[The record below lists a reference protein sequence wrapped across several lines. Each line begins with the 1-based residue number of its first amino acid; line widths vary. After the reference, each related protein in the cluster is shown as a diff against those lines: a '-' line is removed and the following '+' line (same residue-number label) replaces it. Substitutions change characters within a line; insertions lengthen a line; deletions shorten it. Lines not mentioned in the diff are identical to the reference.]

1 MNKERR
7 LKIDEAM
14 VKISEAKA
22 IVEEVHEA
30 EEEAYEN
37 LPENLQYSER
47 GEKMKCVSALES
59 AVSSFEELD
68 DHLNEA
74 KENKQH
80 EKSTYQNSKRR
91 K

>member
-1 MNKERR
+1 
-7 LKIDEAM
+7 M

-47 GEKMKCVSALES
+47 GEKMQECVSALES

-74 KENKQH
+74 KGE
-80 EKSTYQNSKRR
+80 
-91 K
+91 